1 MRKGKP
7 GGPED
12 DAPSV
17 PEAPEPSIEDGDP
30 RGNETVLVAEDND
43 VVRELTV
50 RMLRRRGYT
59 VIEAADG
66 HAALEAA
73 ERHGGKID
81 LLIADLVMP
90 AMSGATLGSRL
101 AAAIPGLKVLYVS
114 GYFDRGSSSQELVS
128 PNAAWLQKP
137 FPPQVLARKVREILD
152 S

>member
-73 ERHGGKID
+73 ERHSGKID
-81 LLIADLVMP
+81 LLIADFVMP

-101 AAAIPGLKVLYVS
+101 AAAIRTRPGS
-114 GYFDRGSSSQELVS
+114 RSRFPRRCWRARSARSSIAE
-128 PNAAWLQKP
+128 P
-137 FPPQVLARKVREILD
+137 RIL
-152 S
+152 